1 MSKRIH
7 IQDEADLEQAEKKED
22 ATDTVTADSEASEE
36 ASPEERTSE
45 KASEEPTSLARQ
57 LELAEQKADDH
68 YDKLLRVSAEFDN
81 YKKRTAR
88 EMQDVVK
95 YANEKLIKE
104 LLTVVDNLERA
115 IGSAAGRYDE
125 SDPLIQGM
133 QLTLNETLK
142 ILERYKVKPVL
153 SLGEPFDPT
162 YHQAMM
168 QEEAD
173 DQPPNTV
180 VKELQKGYLIHDRLL
195 RPALVAVSKAGSTEK
210 KENQT
215 EH

>member
-7 IQDEADLEQAEKKED
+7 IQDETDLEQAEIKED
-22 ATDTVTADSEASEE
+22 SVNTAAENSEGGEGASSLE
-36 ASPEERTSE
+36 SE
-45 KASEEPTSLARQ
+45 QEVASEEPSLAQQ
-57 LELAEQKADDH
+57 LEQAEQKAH
-68 YDKLLRVSAEFDN
+68 ENYDKLLRVSAEFDN

-115 IGSAAGRYDE
+115 IDSASDRYDE
-125 SDPLIQGM
+125 SDPLIQGVH
-133 QLTLNETLK
+133 LTLSETLK
-142 ILERYKVKPVL
+142 ILERHKVAPVT
-153 SLGEPFDPT
+153 SLGEPFDPN

-168 QEEAD
+168 QEEAAD
-173 DQPPNTV
+173 HPPNTV

-195 RPALVAVSKAGSTEK
+195 RPALVAVSKAGSATK
-210 KENQT
+210 QNDDT
-215 EH
+215 N